1 MKDKKDLLGLLGLFT
16 LISLLVSYYFY
27 FQPKIALSQQT
38 QKYTTFKTENEGFKF
53 LRKTMTNLDLAPIF
67 AQTPTT
73 TSPATQVATKEYV
86 DRNNVTENARSF
98 YAFAKDQTT
107 VVLAH
112 RLVGVVPYYK
122 HFGRDVGYGIKF
134 IGLGFEGIL
143 YKNCTIPPY
152 FSCISEVT
160 LLNPFEFNTWRQ
172 ALPELKS
179 IAYKVT
185 LRGSLGG
192 FEIDFCQNLTGDLK
206 LYWNVISAVDWG
218 SGWPP
223 SDYSK
228 LRFAVDREAY
238 PGMAFI
244 YVWGPFGYTVSCS
257 PFFYQY
263 STLPKI

>member
-27 FQPKIALSQQT
+27 FQPKTALSQQT
-38 QKYTTFKTENEGFKF
+38 QKYTTFKTENAGFKF
-53 LRKTMTNLDLAPIF
+53 LRKTMTTLDLAPIF

-73 TSPATQVATKEYV
+73 TSPPTQVATKEYV
-86 DRNNVTENARSF
+86 DRNDVTKNARSF

-107 VVLAH
+107 EVWADHFVD
-112 RLVGVVPYYK
+112 VVPYFK
-122 HFGRDVGYGIKF
+122 RLGRGIIAGYGISF
-134 IGLGFEGIL
+134 IGVGFEGIV
-143 YKNCTIPPY
+143 YKNCITPPL
-152 FSCISEVT
+152 FNCMSEVT
-160 LLNPFEFNTWRQ
+160 LLNPFEFDTWLQ
-172 ALPELKS
+172 AIPELKS

-185 LRGSLGG
+185 VRGRTGA

-228 LRFAVDREAY
+228 LRFAVDRKRGPDVAL
-238 PGMAFI
+238 I
-244 YVWGPFGYTVSCS
+244 YVKGPFGFTVSCNPS
-257 PFFYQY
+257 AYKY
-263 STLPKI
+263 SK